1 MHLLDANVL
10 LYAVN
15 SSAPDH
21 EVARTWLETS
31 LNGDEP
37 VAFAWLAMRAFVRIS
52 TRRAIFEHPL
62 TTDGA
67 LDFIDGWLG
76 RPQSVVVG
84 PTDRHLAL
92 VRSLL
97 ADTGTGGNLVS
108 DVHLAALAIEHQATI
123 CSFDADFGR
132 FAPRVTLVR
141 PRG

>member
-1 MHLLDANVL
+1 MQLIDANVL

-15 SSAPDH
+15 AAAPDH
-21 EVARTWLETS
+21 EVARTWLEES

-37 VAFAWLAMRAFVRIS
+37 VAFAWMAVLAFVRVS
-52 TRRAIFEHPL
+52 TRRGIFEQPL
-62 TTDGA
+62 TTDRA
-67 LDFIDGWLG
+67 LDFVDGWLG
-76 RPQSVVVG
+76 RPQAVVLA
-84 PTDRHLAL
+84 PTDRHLGL

-132 FAPRVTLVR
+132 FAPRVTWVR
-141 PRG
+141 PRR